1 MISFLDA
8 IDIIKKRVK
17 KNKKSEKIKT
27 EYAISRIPIKN
38 YYSKNS
44 YPEFDNSAMDG
55 VVINENDYCLDQ
67 TYKIVD
73 EIKAGDKKSAEL
85 KKNESKFIFTGAP
98 IPGKNKKLIIPIEEL
113 QFIEKEIFKISK
125 HYIPRNF
132 IRQKSSDIKIGQKI
146 ISKNKIMNLRD
157 TLLALRA
164 NQKYI
169 DVIKKINISVIIS
182 GDEIINKN
190 NPKGFIPSTNSKVLE
205 TFINLFDGNLIE
217 IKYVKDNKEEIKKV
231 IEKLSNH
238 DLLITSGGISKGRYD
253 LIKESLL
260 EMNLKILFQG
270 VAIKPG
276 KPTTFGIFKDGTYF
290 LGLPGNPIS
299 CFVTSIFFVNEI
311 INSFYGNRKNLF
323 VEKKIKSCANFLNNT
338 KLTLFLRIKL
348 IRTKNQLSFL
358 PIENQDS
365 SLNSE
370 LSRADGILVL
380 NSSEKVFKNKMY
392 KVYLFDRL
400 NLNYI

>member
-1 MISFLDA
+1 
-8 IDIIKKRVK
+8 
-17 KNKKSEKIKT
+17 
-27 EYAISRIPIKN
+27 
-38 YYSKNS
+38 
-44 YPEFDNSAMDG
+44 
-55 VVINENDYCLDQ
+55 
-67 TYKIVD
+67 
-73 EIKAGDKKSAEL
+73 
-85 KKNESKFIFTGAP
+85 
-98 IPGKNKKLIIPIEEL
+98 
-113 QFIEKEIFKISK
+113 
-125 HYIPRNF
+125 
-132 IRQKSSDIKIGQKI
+132 
-146 ISKNKIMNLRD
+146 MNLRD

-231 IEKLSNH
+231 IEKLNNH

-323 VEKKIKSCANFLNNT
+323 VEKK
-338 KLTLFLRIKL
+338 
-348 IRTKNQLSFL
+348 
-358 PIENQDS
+358 
-365 SLNSE
+365 
-370 LSRADGILVL
+370 
-380 NSSEKVFKNKMY
+380 
-392 KVYLFDRL
+392 
-400 NLNYI
+400 